1 MSPPRNKIYLTET
14 SPGSATTPTVV
25 LVRLC
30 TLPNTRMAQQR
41 ISYSGKLKFILLLQ
55 AINRELSQV
64 FSGHVQSFL
73 EDYIKLI

>member
-1 MSPPRNKIYLTET
+1 MPPPRNKTNLTET

-30 TLPNTRMAQQR
+30 PLPNTRTAQQR
-41 ISYSGKLKFILLLQ
+41 ISYSGKLKSILLLQ
-55 AINRELSQV
+55 AINRELSKV